1 MTARIPAGLDGIL
14 RTASTAGRATL
25 ESLVTRPRVGLAV
38 WDTGLRCVWVNATL
52 GRQDGVPAPRRQ
64 GRPASR
70 ALRGDA
76 DALEAVMRQV
86 LADGAPVIGREYR
99 VPAARDGRPD
109 RVLSVSFFRLD
120 DTDGRPLGVCSL
132 VQDPARRRWTGRR
145 LSLLSDAATR
155 IGTTLDVMRTGQELA
170 DFAVPFLADHVTVE
184 LTEAVRLGAEPLDRL
199 GPTDGRIPVF
209 RRAGL
214 ASVRPGA
221 PERLWDRGEA
231 VYVAETSPF
240 TQVLSSGCSLL
251 EPDLAG
257 STRARLD
264 LDPARAE
271 RIRAYGMHSL
281 MIVPMH
287 ARGVL
292 LGVAVFVRSDNP
304 APFDEEDLLLAEE
317 LVRRAALGLDNARR
331 YTRERTTALALQRSL
346 LPRRVT
352 GGAALDVVT
361 RYLPADAEGGVG
373 GDWFDVI
380 PLPGARVALVVGDV
394 VGHGL
399 DAAATMGRLR
409 MAVRTLAE
417 LDLPPDELLDHL
429 NEVVSRL
436 AQDDPAEEESAS
448 SVGATC
454 LYAVYDPVT
463 RTCVMARAGHPPPAV
478 LRPDGKVGVP
488 DVPAGTP
495 LGLATLPYESAELEL
510 PEGSVI
516 ALFSDGLVED
526 RRHDIDEGIER
537 LSTHLAR
544 PGATLEELSRVLIDT
559 LPPTR
564 PPDDV
569 TLLLARTRS
578 LGPHDTASWDL
589 PADPAS
595 ARTAR
600 SLATRQLARWGLEKL
615 AATTELI
622 VSELVANAVLHA
634 RGPVRL
640 KLIRHQA
647 LVCEVADGS
656 TVAPRPRQARPYDEN
671 GRGLLLVA
679 RLARRWGSR
688 RTPDG
693 KLVWAEQTI
702 PAAPGTAPRAGAGN
716 LPHPTGE

>member
-25 ESLVTRPRVGLAV
+25 ESLVSRPGVGLAV
-38 WDTGLRCVWVNATL
+38 WDTDLHCVWVNAEL
-52 GRQDGVPAPRRQ
+52 GRQDGIPAPRRQ
-64 GRPASR
+64 GRRPSQ

-76 DALEAVMRQV
+76 DALETVMQQV

-99 VPAARDGRPD
+99 VPAVRGGRPE
-109 RVLSVSFFRLD
+109 RALTVSFFRLD

-132 VQDPARRRWTGRR
+132 VQDPAGRRWTGRR
-145 LSLLSDAATR
+145 LALLSEAATS

-170 DFAVPFLADHVTVE
+170 DFAVPFLADYVTVE

-199 GPTDGRIPVF
+199 GPTGGRIPVF

-221 PERLWDRGEA
+221 PESLWDRGEA

-251 EPDLAG
+251 EPDLAR

-271 RIRAYGMHSL
+271 KIRTYGMHSL
-281 MIVPMH
+281 MVVPMH

-317 LVRRAALGLDNARR
+317 LVRRAALSLDNARR
-331 YTRERTTALALQRSL
+331 YTRERTAALALQRSL
-346 LPRRVT
+346 LPRHVT

-361 RYLPADAEGGVG
+361 RYLPADAEDGVG

-417 LDLPPDELLDHL
+417 LDLPPGDLLSHL

-436 AQDDPAEEESAS
+436 AQEDPAEDPPAS

-463 RTCVMARAGHPPPAV
+463 RTCVTARAGHPPPAI
-478 LRPDGKVGVP
+478 LRPDGKVSVP

-495 LGLATLPYESAELEL
+495 LGLATLPYESTELEL

-516 ALFSDGLVED
+516 ALFSDGLIED
-526 RRHDIDEGIER
+526 RRHDIDEGIDR
-537 LSTHLAR
+537 ISTHLAQ
-544 PGATLEELSRVLIDT
+544 PGVTLEELSHVLIDT
-559 LPPTR
+559 MPATR
-564 PPDDV
+564 PSDDV

-578 LGPHDTASWDL
+578 LGPHDTASWEL
-589 PADPAS
+589 PADTAS
-595 ARTAR
+595 AGTAR

-615 AATTELI
+615 APTTELI
-622 VSELVANAVLHA
+622 VSELVTNAILHA
-634 RGPVRL
+634 KGPIRL
-640 KLIRHQA
+640 HLIRHQA
-647 LVCEVADGS
+647 LVCEVTDAG
-656 TVAPRPRQARPYDEN
+656 TTAPRLHHAQPYDES
-671 GRGLLLVA
+671 GRGLFLVA
-679 RLARRWGSR
+679 QLARRWGTR
-688 RTPDG
+688 HTPGG
-693 KLVWAEQTI
+693 KLVWAEQAI
-702 PAAPGTAPRAGAGN
+702 PRRP
-716 LPHPTGE
+716 

>member
-25 ESLVTRPRVGLAV
+25 ESLVSRPRVGLAV
-38 WDTGLRCVWVNATL
+38 WDTDLRCVWVNGTL
-52 GRQDGVPAPRRQ
+52 GRQDGIPAPRRQ
-64 GRPASR
+64 GRRPSR

-76 DALEAVMRQV
+76 DALETVMERV

-99 VPAARDGRPD
+99 VPAAGGRPE

-120 DTDGRPLGVCSL
+120 DADGRPLGVCSL
-132 VQDPARRRWTGRR
+132 VQDPAGRRWTGRC
-145 LSLLSDAATR
+145 LALLSDAATR

-170 DFAVPFLADHVTVE
+170 DFAVPFLADYVTVE

-199 GPTDGRIPVF
+199 GPTGGRVPVF

-221 PERLWDRGEA
+221 PESLWNRGEA
-231 VYVAETSPF
+231 VYVAAASPF

-271 RIRAYGMHSL
+271 KIRAYGMHSL
-281 MIVPMH
+281 MVVPMH
-287 ARGVL
+287 ARGIL
-292 LGVAVFVRSDNP
+292 LGVAVFVRGGNP

-317 LVRRAALGLDNARR
+317 LVRRAALSLDNARR
-331 YTRERTTALALQRSL
+331 YTRERAAALALQRTL
-346 LPRRVT
+346 LPHRVT

-361 RYLPADAEGGVG
+361 RYLPADAEDGVG

-417 LDLPPDELLDHL
+417 VDLPPDELLNHL
-429 NEVVSRL
+429 NEVVGRL
-436 AQDDPAEEESAS
+436 AQEDPAEEQSAS

-463 RTCVMARAGHPPPAV
+463 RACAMARAGHPPPAI
-478 LRPDGKVGVP
+478 LQPDGKVVLP

-495 LGLATLPYESAELEL
+495 LGLATLPYESTELEL

-516 ALFSDGLVED
+516 ALFSDGLIED
-526 RRHDIDEGIER
+526 RRHDIDEGIDR
-537 LSTHLAR
+537 LSAHLAR
-544 PGATLEELSRVLIDT
+544 RHPGGTVPRPDRHPAGHEALRRRHAPPRPHPLTPLPRHRLVGTARRRVRRRNSAFPGSPAAGPVGAGEADGDHRT
-559 LPPTR
+559 PRQRTGHQRR
-564 PPDDV
+564 PPRRRSHPPEHDPPSG
-569 TLLLARTRS
+569 TGLRGHRRQHRRTT
-578 LGPHDTASWDL
+578 P
-589 PADPAS
+589 
-595 ARTAR
+595 
-600 SLATRQLARWGLEKL
+600 
-615 AATTELI
+615 
-622 VSELVANAVLHA
+622 
-634 RGPVRL
+634 
-640 KLIRHQA
+640 
-647 LVCEVADGS
+647 
-656 TVAPRPRQARPYDEN
+656 APRPPLRRERPRPVPRSATGRPVGQPPHARRQARL
-671 GRGLLLVA
+671 GRTGRPRGV
-679 RLARRWGSR
+679 RHR
-688 RTPDG
+688 
-693 KLVWAEQTI
+693 
-702 PAAPGTAPRAGAGN
+702 APTAPDR
-716 LPHPTGE
+716 

>member
-25 ESLVTRPRVGLAV
+25 ESLVSRPRVGLAV
-38 WDTGLRCVWVNATL
+38 WDTDLRCVWVNGTL
-52 GRQDGVPAPRRQ
+52 GRQDGIPAPRRQ
-64 GRPASR
+64 GRRPSR

-76 DALEAVMRQV
+76 DALETVMERV

-99 VPAARDGRPD
+99 VPAARGGRPE

-120 DTDGRPLGVCSL
+120 DADGRPLGVCSL
-132 VQDPARRRWTGRR
+132 VQDPAGRRWTVRC
-145 LSLLSDAATR
+145 LALLSDAATR

-170 DFAVPFLADHVTVE
+170 DFAVPFLADYVTVE

-199 GPTDGRIPVF
+199 GPTGGRIPVF

-221 PERLWDRGEA
+221 PESLWNRGEA
-231 VYVAETSPF
+231 VYVAAASPF

-271 RIRAYGMHSL
+271 KIRAYGMHSL
-281 MIVPMH
+281 MVVPMH
-287 ARGVL
+287 ARGIL
-292 LGVAVFVRSDNP
+292 LGVAVFVRGANP

-317 LVRRAALGLDNARR
+317 LVRRAALSLDNARR
-331 YTRERTTALALQRSL
+331 YTRERAAALALQRTL
-346 LPRRVT
+346 LPHRVT

-417 LDLPPDELLDHL
+417 VDLPPDELLNHL
-429 NEVVSRL
+429 NEVVGRL
-436 AQDDPAEEESAS
+436 AQEDPAEEQSAS

-463 RTCVMARAGHPPPAV
+463 RACAMARAGHPPPAI
-478 LRPDGKVGVP
+478 LQPDGKVVLP

-495 LGLATLPYESAELEL
+495 LGLATLPYESTELEL

-516 ALFSDGLVED
+516 ALFSDGLIED
-526 RRHDIDEGIER
+526 RRHDIDEGIDR
-537 LSTHLAR
+537 LSAHLAR

-559 LPPTR
+559 LPATR
-564 PPDDV
+564 PSDDV

-578 LGPHDTASWDL
+578 LHPHDTASWEL
-589 PADPAS
+589 PADAS
-595 ARTAR
+595 SAGAAR
-600 SLATRQLARWGLEKL
+600 SLAVRQLARWGLEKL
-615 AATTELI
+615 TETTELL
-622 VSELVANAVLHA
+622 VSELVTNAVLHA
-634 RGPVRL
+634 GGPIRL
-640 KLIRHQA
+640 NMIRHQA
-647 LVCEVADGS
+647 LVCEVTDGS
-656 TVAPRPRQARPYDEN
+656 TGAPRLRHAHPYDEN
-671 GRGLLLVA
+671 GRGLFLVA
-679 RLARRWGSR
+679 RLASRWGSR
-688 RTPDG
+688 HTPGG
-693 KLVWAEQTI
+693 KLVWAEQAV
-702 PAAPGTAPRAGAGN
+702 PAASGTGH